1 MAWLCCGPTRGA
13 LLSTSSAE
21 ARPHRL
27 RDRSAAKASKHLDQ
41 HVRFPWRASHAREVS
56 ADPQSTRHAERTYRC
71 CGVAQRAARSSP
83 RRRPSLD
90 PTESTTD
97 RRQGIRNV
105 VLTAFEYRGAR
116 PARIL
121 PRVSSTDRPRNT
133 RLRVCHANGGCAL
146 EATAC
151 TSHHGLA
158 PRERDLPPM
167 QYSSIVR
174 APITASAAR
183 RARAAS
189 LRVLPPPERQPAQWR
204 ARACHVKA
212 GCELEA
218 TVRTS
223 HHGLEPKEIG
233 LPKVQYHY
241 VVRSTITTSAAQH
254 ARESSSRVS
263 PPPEKQPAQ

>member
-158 PRERDLPPM
+158 PRERDLPPDAVLFHSACTDHS
-167 QYSSIVR
+167 QRSTAR
-174 APITASAAR
+174 ARGKLACFATSRETASAVAR
-183 RARAAS
+183 S
-189 LRVLPPPERQPAQWR
+189 RVP
-204 ARACHVKA
+204 
-212 GCELEA
+212 
-218 TVRTS
+218 
-223 HHGLEPKEIG
+223 
-233 LPKVQYHY
+233 
-241 VVRSTITTSAAQH
+241 
-254 ARESSSRVS
+254 RESRL
-263 PPPEKQPAQ
+263 